1 MEKYMSKNYM
11 SYKESA
17 LKDWYLVHTRD
28 DMKDPEGMRLVKISF
43 GNGKTYTYESAF
55 WREVSEDDVVVM
67 RNNYIGENGSEE
79 MGRFKGRVTEDETD
93 ANVQK
98 EIKDTVV
105 SGEIWHDYKVAIPGD
120 DECGPEVWSKYNYI
134 AGSDIMDIMCRMCN
148 NMIAVSPVYYDFGAE
163 LTIVEDTITDVIL
176 YSNVLAFRDWF
187 DVDIV
192 KGAERQLSEPCRL
205 CTDIFDTK
213 FTNMLRMIQSNRMNA
228 FYKRDALSE
237 AIDTWDGHDDNY
249 TNDFKEYEDDYYD
262 GEDEDEAYHRFFFA
276 GCYPGWRDQLQSLS
290 IWDKLGEHGEYIDF
304 DIDEGVT
311 IIKGNKEVAALFRED
326 KEFCDFY
333 NELVY
338 RSAISLLI
346 RGGFVNLLKA
356 LLSAKP
362 PIDGFIDKLCDFAKK
377 LDSTYCLDVLEK
389 YKSGDENG
397 LKTDLATTEAEKFV
411 YSELAKITPDD
422 KRELFRKIL
431 TGWHV
436 AAVEKVDKIDF
447 NGKLFCMPGR
457 NPLMIRNC
465 VSSRGGTY
473 TYELRSSADYVIV
486 DTDTLSNYHNCHKAW
501 EWKFDGR
508 TEWIRIISLKQFYE
522 MCGVTP
528 PESTGDIKPRTE
540 MTISEFFEKRL
551 PELLVEARREEL
563 TDSDYRSNRLTNL
576 IGRIP
581 YLKQGDSIIVDSEE
595 NYEPFLPDPKEYT
608 QKQINSIVRS
618 ITNYKA
624 KYIEEL
630 KNVDS
635 SEILNNKDKFDQ
647 IDRIEIKH
655 KMFQMAHCDNS
666 IIGKY
671 IMMNGGVCDY
681 YDISYQ
687 YTDYLVLHELPDCRG
702 YRKALGLRENGKN
715 KSLKIISFLQFCDL
729 CGIGTDSPIVPDPV
743 ETQNKD
749 EKKSAP
755 VTPTPESAPISE
767 EPTCEEPSA
776 EEETKPAPEPV
787 AEPAPKAEAPCG
799 PKSSMTPADAE
810 GEPLSASGMSFTEA
824 LGTEWFVVT
833 PAGKKFRKQC
843 IVFPDGRRCEFNTQ
857 YDHTPEDVVVIGGD
871 GKYFGMIGSPDF
883 SGAPVTEYDTDG
895 RVRFVFRKD
904 PTEEDVRKM
913 SRRLTSLSDSDASMK
928 RYISERVGDEDVV
941 ADVVNDNI
949 EIELIACA
957 LVNNRFASEKLRS
970 KASSETHD
978 DKNCGLR
985 MVGDYL
991 DEVNGKEEKRTGQKS
1006 GVVIKFNGY
1015 FSGWEKERDSLDA
1028 WAKLSKKRGCEAVP
1042 GKLRLTELTL
1052 AIAEICWD
1060 DGPFDRYYGS
1070 LIFKSALSIIV
1081 RCGFA
1086 NLLQGALNSSLYKDR
1101 DGLGKLYAQFNSA
1114 IGYICGLA
1122 RSTGSKYCSEM
1133 IEAYMRGEK
1142 PCLAY
1147 KSISAKRAALT
1158 LGVDWKE
1165 LFKKK
1170 LNAKKLKGVEYV
1182 NDSGLCYEDTF
1193 CIAGFDEET
1202 TKKIEEYLIR
1212 HGNKMEEPE
1221 YVSLMSMA
1229 YLVINEYAEKI
1240 PEEYE
1245 MWLNKKSWGHEYM
1258 PRVITLETLCDMLG
1272 WDLDCYWEI

>member
-11 SYKESA
+11 SYKEAA

-28 DMKDPEGMRLVKISF
+28 DEGDSQGERLVKISF
-43 GNGKTYTYESAF
+43 ENGKTYNYESNF
-55 WREVSEDDVVVM
+55 WDYISTDDVVVL
-67 RNNYIGENGSEE
+67 RNGWYDDETEGE
-79 MGRFKGRVTEDETD
+79 MGRFNGRVFEFDEDEFEHDEVRMD
-93 ANVQK
+93 ACR
-98 EIKDTVV
+98 
-105 SGEIWHDYKVAIPGD
+105 GEIWHAYKINKHKTD
-120 DECGPEVWSKYNYI
+120 DWCKNNCI
-134 AGSDIMDIMCRMCN
+134 TGSDIKDIMHRMCN
-148 NMIAVSPVYYDFGAE
+148 NMIAISLYCYDYDAE
-163 LTIVEDTITDVIL
+163 LTIVEDAITDVIL
-176 YSNVLAFRDWF
+176 YSNVLAFRDLF
-187 DVDIV
+187 EADIV
-192 KGAERQLSEPCRL
+192 EGAEEYLSKPRRL
-205 CTDIFDTK
+205 CTDIFETK
-213 FTNMLRMIQSNRMNA
+213 FTNMLRLIQSEKIQSSQK
-228 FYKRDALSE
+228 YDALFY
-237 AIDTWDGHDDNY
+237 AAKTWDEHDDNY
-249 TNDFKEYEDDYYD
+249 VEDFKKYETDSIYVDNHCYDDEEDDDYD
-262 GEDEDEAYHRFFFA
+262 DDDDKDNDAGEDHTCHSFLCK
-276 GCYPGWRDQLQSLS
+276 GCYPGWQDQFQSLS
-290 IWDKLGEHGEYIDF
+290 ILTELDKYEDYVSYGTSAIAIY
-304 DIDEGVT
+304 
-311 IIKGNKEVAALFRED
+311 KGNEKIAALFRED

-377 LDSTYCLDVLEK
+377 LGSTYCLDVLEK

-522 MCGVTP
+522 MCGITP

-551 PELLVEARREEL
+551 PEMLVKVRRAEL
-563 TDSDYRSNRLTNL
+563 SGSDYRSNRLTDL
-576 IGRIP
+576 VGRIP
-581 YLKQGDSIIVDSEE
+581 RPERDDLIIIVDSVE
-595 NYEPFLPDPKEYT
+595 NYAPFLPNQKEYY
-608 QKQINSIVRS
+608 S
-618 ITNYKA
+618 
-624 KYIEEL
+624 
-630 KNVDS
+630 
-635 SEILNNKDKFDQ
+635 
-647 IDRIEIKH
+647 
-655 KMFQMAHCDNS
+655 
-666 IIGKY
+666 
-671 IMMNGGVCDY
+671 
-681 YDISYQ
+681 
-687 YTDYLVLHELPDCRG
+687 
-702 YRKALGLRENGKN
+702 
-715 KSLKIISFLQFCDL
+715 DL
-729 CGIGTDSPIVPDPV
+729 CGIGTDSPIVPEPV
-743 ETQNKD
+743 DTQNKD
-749 EKKSAP
+749 EKKSVP
-755 VTPTPESAPISE
+755 VPPAPESDPISE
-767 EPTCEEPSA
+767 EPTYDEPSA
-776 EEETKPAPEPV
+776 EEETEPAPEPV
-787 AEPAPKAEAPCG
+787 AEPAPETEAPCG
-799 PKSSMTPADAE
+799 PESSMIPADAE

-824 LGTEWFVVT
+824 LGAEWFVVT

-857 YDHTPEDVVVIGGD
+857 YDHTPEDVVVMGGD
-871 GKYFGMIGSPDF
+871 GKYFGMIGRPDF

-941 ADVVNDNI
+941 VDIVNDYI
-949 EIELIACA
+949 ERELIACA

-1086 NLLQGALNSSLYKDR
+1086 NLLQGALNSGRYDEQNEFR
-1101 DGLGKLYAQFNSA
+1101 TQFNSV
-1114 IGYICGLA
+1114 IGYIRGLA
-1122 RSTGSKYCSEM
+1122 RSTGSKYCGEM
-1133 IEAYMRGEK
+1133 IEAYMRGEESNI
-1142 PCLAY
+1142 AY
-1147 KSISAKRAALT
+1147 KSISVKHAALT
-1158 LGVDWKE
+1158 LGVDWKK

-1170 LNAKKLKGVEYV
+1170 LNAKKLKGVEFSKGPY
-1182 NDSGLCYEDTF
+1182 YFKADTF
-1193 CIAGFDEET
+1193 CVAGFDGET
-1202 TKKIEEYLIR
+1202 TKKIEEYLIK
-1212 HGNKMEEPE
+1212 HGQKMEEPE
-1221 YVSLMSMA
+1221 DVYMMFMD

-1245 MWLNKKSWGHEYM
+1245 MWLERKSEGKRHLAK
-1258 PRVITLETLCDMLG
+1258 VISLEILCDMLG
-1272 WDLDCYWEI
+1272 WDLDCYWEV

>member
-1 MEKYMSKNYM
+1 M
-11 SYKESA
+11 
-17 LKDWYLVHTRD
+17 
-28 DMKDPEGMRLVKISF
+28 
-43 GNGKTYTYESAF
+43 
-55 WREVSEDDVVVM
+55 
-67 RNNYIGENGSEE
+67 
-79 MGRFKGRVTEDETD
+79 
-93 ANVQK
+93 
-98 EIKDTVV
+98 
-105 SGEIWHDYKVAIPGD
+105 
-120 DECGPEVWSKYNYI
+120 
-134 AGSDIMDIMCRMCN
+134 
-148 NMIAVSPVYYDFGAE
+148 
-163 LTIVEDTITDVIL
+163 
-176 YSNVLAFRDWF
+176 
-187 DVDIV
+187 
-192 KGAERQLSEPCRL
+192 
-205 CTDIFDTK
+205 
-213 FTNMLRMIQSNRMNA
+213 
-228 FYKRDALSE
+228 
-237 AIDTWDGHDDNY
+237 
-249 TNDFKEYEDDYYD
+249 
-262 GEDEDEAYHRFFFA
+262 
-276 GCYPGWRDQLQSLS
+276 
-290 IWDKLGEHGEYIDF
+290 
-304 DIDEGVT
+304 
-311 IIKGNKEVAALFRED
+311 
-326 KEFCDFY
+326 
-333 NELVY
+333 
-338 RSAISLLI
+338 
-346 RGGFVNLLKA
+346 NLLKA

-522 MCGVTP
+522 ICGVTP

-563 TDSDYRSNRLTNL
+563 SDSDYRSNRLTNL

-755 VTPTPESAPISE
+755 VTPTSESAPISE
-767 EPTCEEPSA
+767 EPTYEEPSA
-776 EEETKPAPEPV
+776 EEETEPAPEPA
-787 AEPAPKAEAPCG
+787 AEPAPEAEAPCG
-799 PKSSMTPADAE
+799 PESSMIPADAE

-1086 NLLQGALNSSLYKDR
+1086 NLLQGALNSGRYDEQNEFR
-1101 DGLGKLYAQFNSA
+1101 TQFNSV
-1114 IGYICGLA
+1114 IGYIRGLA
-1122 RSTGSKYCSEM
+1122 RSTGSKYCGEM
-1133 IEAYMRGEK
+1133 IEAYMRGEESNI
-1142 PCLAY
+1142 AY
-1147 KSISAKRAALT
+1147 KSISAKHAALT
-1158 LGVDWKE
+1158 LGVDWKK

-1170 LNAKKLKGVEYV
+1170 LNAKKLKGVEFSKGPY
-1182 NDSGLCYEDTF
+1182 YFKADTF
-1193 CIAGFDEET
+1193 CVAGFDGET
-1202 TKKIEEYLIR
+1202 TKKIEEYLIK
-1212 HGNKMEEPE
+1212 HGQKMEEPE
-1221 YVSLMSMA
+1221 DVYMMFMD

-1245 MWLNKKSWGHEYM
+1245 MWLERKSEGKRHLAK
-1258 PRVITLETLCDMLG
+1258 VISLEILCDMLG
-1272 WDLDCYWEI
+1272 WDLDCYWEV